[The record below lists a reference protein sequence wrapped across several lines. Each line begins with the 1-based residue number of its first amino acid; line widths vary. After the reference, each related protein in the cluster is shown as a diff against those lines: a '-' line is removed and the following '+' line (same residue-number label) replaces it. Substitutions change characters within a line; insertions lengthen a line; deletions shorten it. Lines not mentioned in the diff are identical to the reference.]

1 MVDRIEQTYIRR
13 FGSMRQAYALIGY
26 KEFRN
31 MPAVRETKL
40 RTRKTLRA
48 VFRQIL
54 RTFKGQVE
62 AIQERGGN
70 QQALRFHDGVK
81 VSVSICRC
89 VDYGFGLKWVIPV
102 NRFERNYPTLIC
114 RCTPDNKSLKDVYL
128 LRRIDSSCKT
138 VFLTKGNDPWLKKG
152 KRIRDL
158 SLLRKMLDRMNLVS
172 PNLLVSAELPH

>member
-70 QQALRFHDGVK
+70 QQAL
-81 VSVSICRC
+81 
-89 VDYGFGLKWVIPV
+89 
-102 NRFERNYPTLIC
+102 
-114 RCTPDNKSLKDVYL
+114 KDVYL

-138 VFLTKGNDPWLKKG
+138 VFLTKENDPWLKKG

>member
-102 NRFERNYPTLIC
+102 TVSYTHLEPSKSNRSILSPARILEPTL
-114 RCTPDNKSLKDVYL
+114 PKS
-128 LRRIDSSCKT
+128 
-138 VFLTKGNDPWLKKG
+138 
-152 KRIRDL
+152 
-158 SLLRKMLDRMNLVS
+158 
-172 PNLLVSAELPH
+172 